1 MKKVTT
7 EEYVNALL
15 NLQQIRK
22 EEEEYEKRLN
32 IPKNHLKD
40 SKIFEILILSLTK
53 TNKELKSIAKNIY
66 NNFLKEYSHNKKLYN
81 LYKDKIFLIIY
92 NYYINLSNTTSLDL
106 DPESLIIINNNEA
119 FSIVLD
125 DLKEISKQIYK
136 NQLEIKKVKEL
147 LKNKEKCL
155 NIKKNYQNPK
165 KRLKKRKK

>member
-32 IPKNHLKD
+32 IPRNHLKD

-92 NYYINLSNTTSLDL
+92 NYYI
-106 DPESLIIINNNEA
+106 
-119 FSIVLD
+119 
-125 DLKEISKQIYK
+125 
-136 NQLEIKKVKEL
+136 
-147 LKNKEKCL
+147 
-155 NIKKNYQNPK
+155 
-165 KRLKKRKK
+165 RR